1 LLGFLIGA
9 GAILPGISSGVF
21 CVVLGLYEKLVDS
34 ILHFFKNIKENIRFL
49 FPILIGVFAGVFILG
64 NVLKIVYDKFYVV
77 TCFCFMGLILGSLKL
92 VYKQANITKISFSHV
107 LILLLTFSFS
117 LYLIFLESSYI
128 LNTVSFSNSY
138 LILCGVLMSAG
149 IVVPGI
155 SKTVIL
161 MLLGIYEMYLSA
173 ITSLNITFLAPLG
186 LGLIIGGLIFL
197 VIMQFLF
204 NNFKSYTYFAIIGF
218 VLSSIFVIYPGFSF
232 DTTGVLAIIIFV
244 VSFVISYI
252 CSAKSN

>member
-21 CVVLGLYEKLVDS
+21 CVALGLYEKLVNS

-64 NVLKIVYDKFYVV
+64 NILKIVYDKFYVE

-92 VYKQANITKISFSHV
+92 VYKQANVNKFSFLHV
-107 LILLLTFSFS
+107 LVLLLTFSFG
-117 LYLIFLESSYI
+117 LYLICLETTFIS
-128 LNTVSFSNSY
+128 NTVSFSNPY
-138 LILCGVLMSAG
+138 LILCGIIMSAG
-149 IVVPGI
+149 IVVPGV

-161 MLLGIYEMYLSA
+161 MLLGLYEIYLSA
-173 ITSLNITFLAPLG
+173 ITSLNFAILIPLG
-186 LGLIIGGLIFL
+186 IGLVIGGLILL

-204 NNFKSYTYFAIIGF
+204 TNFKSYTYFAIIGF

-232 DTTGVLAIIIFV
+232 DSTGILAIIIFV
-244 VSFVISYI
+244 VSFLVSYV
-252 CSAKSN
+252 CSGQNH